1 MREQVQFELLFEES
15 VNPGRYAV
23 VRARGEIDLSNA
35 DELEATIVQGWEET
49 HAPVV
54 VDLSQVEFMGSN
66 GLSALIVA
74 LNRLCDEG
82 SELRLRRPSATVRR
96 ILEVTGLVG
105 TFKTED

>member
-1 MREQVQFELLFEES
+1 MRKLPEFELVFEES
-15 VNPGRYAV
+15 PNPGRYAV

-96 ILEVTGLVG
+96 ILEVTGLDG